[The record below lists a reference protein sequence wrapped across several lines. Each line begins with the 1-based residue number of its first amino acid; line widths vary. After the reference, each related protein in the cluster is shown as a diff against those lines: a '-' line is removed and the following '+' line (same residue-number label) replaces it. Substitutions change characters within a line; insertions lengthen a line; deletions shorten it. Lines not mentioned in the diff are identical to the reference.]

1 MRNQKQRIV
10 RAAVLLGGCLLLVA
24 LFLHLGPARIA
35 SLLTSLGWNFLV
47 VVALFL
53 AHEIM
58 RTLAITHWLPADR
71 RPPVT
76 KLLRIR
82 LFGEAAGGVT
92 RAGALTA
99 ETARAWL
106 LANRGGQGL
115 SGYSAA
121 IGELVA
127 NSVASAAVSAT
138 VAGRVLLTAA
148 LKGPVVALAHVVF

>member
-1 MRNQKQRIV
+1 
-10 RAAVLLGGCLLLVA
+10 A

-82 LFGEAAGGVT
+82 LFGEAAGALT
-92 RAGALTA
+92 RTGALTA
-99 ETARAWL
+99 EAARAWL
-106 LANRGGQGL
+106 LANRGGQGV

-121 IGELVA
+121 VGELVA
-127 NSVASAAVSAT
+127 NSAASASVRAT
-138 VAGRVLLTAA
+138 VAGGVLMAATLPGHVRVLAA
-148 LKGPVVALAHVVF
+148 RIFRASRVS